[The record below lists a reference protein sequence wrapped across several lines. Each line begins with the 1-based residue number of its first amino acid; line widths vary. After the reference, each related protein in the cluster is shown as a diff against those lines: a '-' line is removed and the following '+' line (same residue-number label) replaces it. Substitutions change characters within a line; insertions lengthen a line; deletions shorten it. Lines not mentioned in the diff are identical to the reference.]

1 MPPDLAACSYYSLP
15 QWRRFIY
22 IQEIFNFVPKV
33 SQFDVFWNANPI
45 PLITEAI
52 QQSSYYPLVFY
63 GNGVAGENKEH
74 PLREKKGK
82 ATFKLVDEDDEAQQ
96 ESIPQEE
103 GPLPTTRKLQL
114 SPHLSLKSLH
124 SLALTAKSVKMEQ
137 EMSEVKKTDH
147 SADVL
152 ASIKSQVPTVVDKYL
167 GIKLDDALLKI
178 LEQHTADLIEKYSVL
193 YWPESVKN
201 QIEKRVRQENY
212 QSQKGTR

>member
-1 MPPDLAACSYYSLP
+1 MSHLLRLS
-15 QWRRFIY
+15 F
-22 IQEIFNFVPKV
+22 
-33 SQFDVFWNANPI
+33 
-45 PLITEAI
+45 
-52 QQSSYYPLVFY
+52 LV
-63 GNGVAGENKEH
+63 
-74 PLREKKGK
+74 
-82 ATFKLVDEDDEAQQ
+82 T
-96 ESIPQEE
+96 

-152 ASIKSQVPTVVDKYL
+152 ASIKSQVPTAVDKYL

-178 LEQHTADLIEKYSVL
+178 LERHTADLIGKYSVL

-212 QSQKGTR
+212 QSQKGTRFYLFFLLILLPPSAFCLSAASGSAKPPPKADDQSSKKPRESEASASKQHPALTPTEIRRSMTQRCWGADSSMHRFDPESRTF